1 MPASA
6 WDAAGSIYPP
16 AEFESV
22 TEVDLGLEIPN
33 SQPQGW
39 SSSCSCGSVGSTP
52 ALLGLH
58 VPCPALPGA
67 GFSPYIAHPMPDV
80 TSPNIRQQH
89 CPDLKPLCSFGC
101 Y

>member
-1 MPASA
+1 MPAST
-6 WDAAGSIYPP
+6 WDAAGSIYSP

-22 TEVDLGLEIPN
+22 TEVDLGLKIPN

-39 SSSCSCGSVGSTP
+39 SSSRSCGSMGSTL

-58 VPCPALPGA
+58 VPCPALPRA

>member
-1 MPASA
+1 MPAST
-6 WDAAGSIYPP
+6 WDAAGSIYSP

-22 TEVDLGLEIPN
+22 TEVDLGLKIPN

-39 SSSCSCGSVGSTP
+39 SSSRSCGSMGSTL

-58 VPCPALPGA
+58 VPCPALPRA

-80 TSPNIRQQH
+80 TSPNVRQQH